1 MEGQISIFDILPPEE
16 NYDIQNMTTEDM
28 ARVVGNA
35 IGYQF
40 KPSGWEDKYEVK
52 IKKLTLSIHKSY
64 YLCDDRKEG
73 SPFIGCGW
81 SENTSGGGSPI
92 DSVEDAIKYFKRVL
106 EMSRKGRETKRRE
119 KE

>member
-16 NYDIQNMTTEDM
+16 NYDIQSMTTEDM

-40 KPSGWEDKYEVK
+40 KPSGWEDEYEVK
-52 IKKLTLSIHKSY
+52 IKKLTLSIHKSH
-64 YLCDDRKEG
+64 YLCDTKDRKEG
-73 SPFIGCGW
+73 SPIIGCGW
-81 SENTSGGGSPI
+81 SENTGGGGSPI

-106 EMSRKGRETKRRE
+106 GLYERGVI
-119 KE
+119 